1 MNRQY
6 AYVWFGIIQAGS
18 CLGMAWMA
26 RTQPMFIA
34 WTLIYTFASGLTY
47 AAFSAYVLEAIGR
60 GAAATKYNMLAS
72 LSNIPIY
79 YMTGW
84 DGQAHDKW
92 DSTRMFYLEAG
103 LAVAS
108 AFIFLALTK
117 LLWPK
122 RPAALN

>member
-1 MNRQY
+1 
-6 AYVWFGIIQAGS
+6 
-18 CLGMAWMA
+18 MA
-26 RTQPMFIA
+26 RMQPMLIA
-34 WTLIYTFASGLTY
+34 WTLIYTFTASLTY
-47 AAFSAYVLEAIGR
+47 AAFSAYVLEAIGK

-79 YMTGW
+79 YMTGL

-92 DSTRMFYLEAG
+92 DSTRMFYLETG

-108 AFIFLALTK
+108 ALVFLALTK

-122 RPAALN
+122 RAAGIGN